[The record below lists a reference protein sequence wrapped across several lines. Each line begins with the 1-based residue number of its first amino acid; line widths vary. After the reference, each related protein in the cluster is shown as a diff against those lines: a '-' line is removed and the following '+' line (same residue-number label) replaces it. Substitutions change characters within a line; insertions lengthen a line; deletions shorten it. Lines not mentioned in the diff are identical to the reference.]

1 MKVSL
6 VIFFLILLN
15 LNVVNPIYSQSL
27 QTHLENMVEE
37 YLQLKESLAN
47 NDFERSMKY
56 LELFSKEVIEYAEK
70 ELHQVNSEEKKRSSG
85 EMVSAINV
93 ALKSINIEFLRDSFD
108 EISKYLLNEL
118 EQNRFKRSRLYVYY
132 CSQINNGNGA
142 IWLSDKKGT
151 QNPYYGNKEIK
162 CGIIIKVLN

>member
-1 MKVSL
+1 MKVFMS
-6 VIFFLILLN
+6 IFFLMLLN
-15 LNVVNPIYSQSL
+15 LNIVNPIYGQSL

-37 YLQLKESLAN
+37 YIQLKESLAN
-47 NDFERSMKY
+47 DDFENSIKY

-70 ELHQVNSEEKKRSSG
+70 ESHQVHSEGKNRSTG

-93 ALKSINIEFLRDSFD
+93 ALKSIKIEFLRDSFD

-118 EQNRFKRSRLYVYY
+118 EQNRFKRSRLYVYF

-142 IWLSDKKGT
+142 IWLSDKKGI
-151 QNPYYGNKEIK
+151 QNPYYGNKEAK
-162 CGIIIKVLN
+162 SGIIIKVLN